1 MSPGTKRSRGMET
14 SLWQAII
21 KTKIPEIL
29 EVHGTYII
37 IIYIFNNHHKNRI
50 THINSLKMKIFWF
63 GVAVVRYI

>member
-29 EVHGTYII
+29 EVHDFGLMN
-37 IIYIFNNHHKNRI
+37 IYY
-50 THINSLKMKIFWF
+50 T
-63 GVAVVRYI
+63 